1 MSGWITL
8 SPDAFI
14 HSHRQQPNAEELFFR
29 SPFDVPE
36 AIRIALDPERRSAV
50 IHLRYIGGDE
60 PTERIAL
67 TARVGAEVG
76 KRSRRFF
83 GIYLSGEIRTPQ
95 ELAAAIGEAAAEIR
109 SRADALAAENSDA
122 TVEAIEST
130 RPRLFRDLQL
140 AAAF

>member
-14 HSHRQQPNAEELFFR
+14 HSHRQQPNDGELFFR

-36 AIRIALDPERRSAV
+36 AIRIEFDPQRRTAA

-67 TARVGAEVG
+67 TTRVSADVG

-83 GIYLSGEIRTPQ
+83 GIYLPGGTPQ
-95 ELAAAIGEAAAEIR
+95 ELGAAVGEAAAEIR
-109 SRADALAAENSDA
+109 SRANALAAENSDA

-130 RPRLFRDLQL
+130 RPRLFSDLQF
-140 AAAF
+140 AAAY